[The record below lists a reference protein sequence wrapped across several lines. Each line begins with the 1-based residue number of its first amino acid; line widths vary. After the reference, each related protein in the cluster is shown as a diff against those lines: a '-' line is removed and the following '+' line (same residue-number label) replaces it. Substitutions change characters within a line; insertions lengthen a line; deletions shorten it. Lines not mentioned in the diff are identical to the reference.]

1 MLDKILHWIKKFIP
15 RRLFAKAQPFYHYL
29 LAWLGAVIYRF
40 PARRLKV
47 IFVTGTKGKTSTTEI
62 LSTIL
67 TAAGHKVASTSTLQ
81 LKIGD
86 KIERN
91 LYKMSM
97 PGRMFR
103 QKFLRRAISA
113 AATLPCWK
121 ALQKAPNFFVI
132 NL

>member
-1 MLDKILHWIKKFIP
+1 MLDKILHWIKTFIP

-67 TAAGHKVASTSTLQ
+67 TAAGHKVASTSTL
-81 LKIGD
+81 
-86 KIERN
+86 
-91 LYKMSM
+91 
-97 PGRMFR
+97 
-103 QKFLRRAISA
+103 
-113 AATLPCWK
+113 
-121 ALQKAPNFFVI
+121 
-132 NL
+132 